1 MNTASELTTLLTITQ
16 AKYDQQQQS
25 FQKLVAEESRLR
37 GELARLDLSVRQSQ
51 SDLEKESEMRAIG
64 ADIIWQGWVARSKT
78 QLNLK
83 LAQVLA
89 LKLHHL
95 AQVKQAYGKV
105 LIVTE
110 LQDNAAGKATA
121 KKASAALALAID
133 YALY

>member
-1 MNTASELTTLLTITQ
+1 MTTLTELKDMLAITE

-25 FQKLVAEESRLR
+25 FQKLVFEENRLR
-37 GELARLDLSVRQSQ
+37 GELIRLDIAARQA
-51 SDLEKESEMRAIG
+51 EAEPVGKSEMRAIG
-64 ADIIWQGWVARSKT
+64 ADIIWQGWVAKSKT

-105 LIVTE
+105 LVVRE
-110 LQDNAAGKATA
+110 LLGQAHKEASA
-121 KKASAALALAID
+121 KIANAALAQAID
-133 YALY
+133 HTLY

>member
-1 MNTASELTTLLTITQ
+1 MTTLTELKDMLAITET
-16 AKYDQQQQS
+16 KYDQQQQS
-25 FQKLVAEESRLR
+25 FQKLVFEENRLR
-37 GELARLDLSVRQSQ
+37 GELIRLDIAAHQAEAEPLGKR
-51 SDLEKESEMRAIG
+51 EMRAIG

-105 LIVTE
+105 LVVRE
-110 LQDNAAGKATA
+110 LLGQVHKETSA
-121 KKASAALALAID
+121 KIADAALAQAID
-133 YALY
+133 HSLY